1 MKIPD
6 KLLETMNA
14 QVTAEHQAALIYT
27 QLAYSLDGLSF
38 PGMSGWM
45 YAQAEEERKHAKMI
59 ADHILARGGDV
70 ELGTIEIP
78 AMAVKSPLDAFNY
91 SLEHEQKVS
100 EMIRNLARVAD
111 EVGDLDSRSLVN
123 WFLSEQIEEED
134 NVSEIIEQIKLV
146 GEDGSGLLRID
157 SDLGARNTQAEQTR

>member
-1 MKIPD
+1 MERQKHHSRGLDP
-6 KLLETMNA
+6 
-14 QVTAEHQAALIYT
+14 AEHQASLIYT
-27 QLAYSLDGLSF
+27 QFAYDLDRLSF
-38 PGMSGWM
+38 PGMSAWM
-45 YAQAEEERKHAKMI
+45 YAQAEEERVHAKKI

-70 ELGTIEIP
+70 RLGTIELP
-78 AMAVKSPLDAFNY
+78 DMAVKSPLDAFNY
-91 SLEHEQKVS
+91 ALEHEQQVS

-134 NVSEIIEQIKLV
+134 TVSEIIEQIKLV

-157 SDLGARNTQAEQTR
+157 SNLGARNQKAE